1 MTFTEKILAR
11 HDTVADNCAEPL
23 PLPTFSK
30 YCICNL
36 RGGVG
41 KTSLAFNLSFLADD
55 VLAVD
60 TCPQGN
66 LSYFFNHMYYTSA
79 VSSYDMLLPYFL
91 PGFGFATH
99 VAQNV
104 GATNQHFQQ
113 RKCFYIPSSDS
124 LYNFASHMTFAFSQT
139 ASVSGLRRTQMI
151 DSMLYSLRNEI
162 KREMSEIGVTKCVI
176 DTSPFFAGATHL
188 AWHATDA
195 LIVPVRTDQ
204 QSINSLNLLLQTLS
218 SPASPFRMIM
228 PSDNHTPK
236 IQLIV
241 LTHCGWSTRAGARHQ
256 PNQQTRMY
264 LEQVID
270 LTARNITHFTTDSPE
285 NHIVLLDDFLG
296 SGRIS
301 TAQSKPLNLLMPGE
315 SATVQRVRVEVND
328 SVEKVKRQLGFINES
343 IW

>member
-1 MTFTEKILAR
+1 MTVTEKILER
-11 HDTVADNCAEPL
+11 HNDIANNCSELL
-23 PLPTFSK
+23 PLPKFDR

-66 LSYFFNHMYYTSA
+66 LSYFFNPLYYTSGI
-79 VSSYDMLLPYFL
+79 SSYDMLLPYFL

-99 VAQNV
+99 VAQSV
-104 GATNQHFQQ
+104 GATNRHFQN

-139 ASVSGLRRTQMI
+139 ASVSGLRRNQMI
-151 DSMLYSLRNEI
+151 DGMLYSLRNEI
-162 KREMSEIGVTKCVI
+162 ERELSETGVTKCII

-188 AWHATDA
+188 AWHAMDA
-195 LIVPVRTDQ
+195 LIVPVRTDR

-218 SPASPFRMIM
+218 SPTSPFRMIM
-228 PSDNHTPK
+228 PSDKHTPK

-301 TAQSKPLNLLMPGE
+301 TAQSKPLNLLIPGE

-328 SVEKVKRQLGFINES
+328 SVEKIKRQLRFINEI